1 MQESLWFIFFLFS
14 IKYVSG
20 ERILDSPLDAIFKIN
35 TTSGYNIIVS
45 RRNIECIKCP
55 FTSPVL
61 VRNDSNQVIHID
73 TGYPT
78 YDFEIKHSV
87 TKVVICFTGTQTFGE
102 SGEYFLNITENIN
115 STDFMCNFSV
125 LVKPAQKYKPMVV
138 AFVVHLFLILIFVT
152 ARYVYTKI
160 FVPWFARSNEDQ
172 SSFSNSNEMAINDT
186 APREKVYRLKRLESI
201 DSLRGLCLCIMIFV
215 NYGAG
220 GYDILHHS
228 IWNGLHLADLVFP
241 CFVFIMGVSIALAYF
256 AISKKNQTFDGRSK
270 LKFMQLASKCINRTC
285 LLFFFGLLVSNGGIG
300 GVALANLR
308 IMGVLQRFAISYF
321 VCAMLEIIQLHYNG
335 YIYQIEESFE
345 QVSWKSRFKEI
356 FLYKFQWLVMMIITL
371 VWLLITFAMPVPG
384 CPTGYIGPGGLHE
397 NASHVNCTGGAA
409 GYLDRKILG
418 ITHLDQNPTCK
429 EMYETKVPH
438 DPEGLLGSLTSCLM
452 TYLGVIAGHIFIHY
466 KEPPKR
472 VLRFISYGIVYGTIT
487 LILTKASRDDG
498 WIPINKNLWS
508 LSFILGMAGAS
519 LLVLTFF
526 YLLIDVKGWY
536 TGVPFIYPG
545 KNSICIYI
553 CSEIFANYF
562 PVRIQTPSTHSDRLS
577 MDLYSTTLWVIVAA
591 VLYYK
596 KIFINL

>member
-1 MQESLWFIFFLFS
+1 MKKFLWVVLFTLS
-14 IKYVSG
+14 ITLVCGNIS
-20 ERILDSPLDAIFKIN
+20 DNPLDAILRIN
-35 TTSGYNIIVS
+35 TSSGYNIIVS
-45 RRNIECIKCP
+45 RRNTECIKCP
-55 FTSPVL
+55 FTQPVL
-61 VRNDSNQVIHID
+61 VRNDSNQEVHID
-73 TGYPT
+73 TGYPL
-78 YDFEIKHSV
+78 YEFEIKHSV
-87 TKVVICFTGTQTFGE
+87 TKSVICFTETQNFGE
-102 SGEYFLNITENIN
+102 SGVYFLNIIENLTN
-115 STDFMCNFSV
+115 FTCTFSV

-138 AFVVHLFLILIFVT
+138 AFVVHLFLVLLFIT
-152 ARYVYTKI
+152 GRYVYRKM
-160 FVPWFARSNEDQ
+160 FVPWFSKSSEDQ
-172 SSFSNSNEMAINDT
+172 PTLLSSTSEMPINDT
-186 APREKVYRLKRLESI
+186 LPQQKVVNKSKRLESI
-201 DSLRGLCLCIMIFV
+201 DSLRGLCLCIMVFV

-256 AISKKNQTFDGRSK
+256 AISKKNQTLDGKSS
-270 LKFMQLASKCINRTC
+270 LQFMQLASKCINRTC
-285 LLFFFGLLVSNGGIG
+285 LLFFFGLLVSNAGNG
-300 GVALANLR
+300 GVPLKNLR

-321 VCAMLEIIQLHYNG
+321 VCAMLEIIQLHFRG
-335 YIYQIEESFE
+335 YIYPIEESFE
-345 QVSWKSRFKEI
+345 QVSWKSKFKEI
-356 FLYKFQWLVMMIITL
+356 FLYKFQCIVMTIITI
-371 VWLLITFAMPVPG
+371 VWLLITFVMPIPG
-384 CPTGYIGPGGLHE
+384 CPTGYVGPGGLHD

-429 EMYETKVPH
+429 DMYQTKVAH

-466 KEPPKR
+466 KEPCKR
-472 VLRFISYGIVYGTIT
+472 VIRFISYGAIYGVIT

-508 LSFILGMAGAS
+508 LTFILGMAGAS
-519 LLVLTFF
+519 LIVLSIF
-526 YLLIDVKGWY
+526 YLVIDVKGWY
-536 TGVPFIYPG
+536 TGVPFIFPG

-562 PVRIQTPSTHSDRLS
+562 PVRIQTPPTHSDRLS